1 MLPCYEWGCWPRCY
15 EWGCWPRCC
24 DWYWCWG
31 LWRNSTRDSSLCYCL
46 LFFTHQSQR
55 KPCHKRFLITLCYRA
70 GFFTNDEYNRA
81 NYDDN
86 LELKPGCYPQEHHS
100 KRGCIVPIRKQREV
114 VLDTCPGSRVILMDL
129 CNGVPQTKQSPNC
142 SPKAGKVLSTEQVEQ
157 GLKHI
162 YHTVADIARENSS
175 HLPMLASSIK
185 AVNNTFCRRL
195 SCADAVT
202 LVNRYSN
209 EQNFQTSASKNVGTG
224 CPEHCER

>member
-142 SPKAGKVLSTEQVEQ
+142 SPKAGKVLSTGSEA
-157 GLKHI
+157 HI
-162 YHTVADIARENSS
+162 PH
-175 HLPMLASSIK
+175 
-185 AVNNTFCRRL
+185 C
-195 SCADAVT
+195 C
-202 LVNRYSN
+202 RYSTRK
-209 EQNFQTSASKNVGTG
+209 QFTPANVGLLNQS
-224 CPEHCER
+224 CEQYLLQTAVMC